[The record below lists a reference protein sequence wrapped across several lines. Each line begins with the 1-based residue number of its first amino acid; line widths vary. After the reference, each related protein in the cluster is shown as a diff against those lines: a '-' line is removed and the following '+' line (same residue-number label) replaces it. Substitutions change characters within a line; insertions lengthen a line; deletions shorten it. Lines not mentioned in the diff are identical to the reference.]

1 MRMTFS
7 APSMN
12 ENGPKVADLAGKLL
26 IITPTDYKTG
36 IKTIHGDAEAVEVSL
51 VNLDDNKNYDGVLF
65 FNVALR
71 NSLKQKIGQKVL
83 ARIGQGTAKP
93 GKSAPW
99 ILLDATTDA
108 AALAKANAYLS
119 VAPVATA
126 PAAAPALPAANGSIT
141 PEVAALLAQL
151 GAKQEI
157 ILGSFSLPFNC
168 QDSKC
173 LVAFLGEKLVRFQ
186 HLHSKTNLIGGGK

>member
-7 APSMN
+7 PPSTN
-12 ENGPKVADLAGKLL
+12 ESGPKVAELAGQLL
-26 IITPTDYKTG
+26 IITPTEYKTG
-36 IKTIHGDAEAVEVSL
+36 IKTIHGDAEAVEVNL
-51 VNLDDNKNYDGVLF
+51 VNLDTNKTHDGVLF

-99 ILLDATTDA
+99 ILLDATTDP
-108 AALAKANAYLS
+108 AALAKANAYLGS
-119 VAPVATA
+119 APAPTAQAPVA
-126 PAAAPALPAANGSIT
+126 NGTIT

-151 GAKQEI
+151 GAK
-157 ILGSFSLPFNC
+157 P
-168 QDSKC
+168 
-173 LVAFLGEKLVRFQ
+173 V
-186 HLHSKTNLIGGGK
+186 

>member
-1 MRMTFS
+1 MTFS
-7 APSMN
+7 APSMS

-99 ILLDATTDA
+99 ILLDATTDP
-108 AALAKANAYLS
+108 AALAKANAYLGS
-119 VAPVATA
+119 APVATA
-126 PAAAPALPAANGSIT
+126 TAAAPAVPAANGSIT

-151 GAKQEI
+151 GAKQ
-157 ILGSFSLPFNC
+157 
-168 QDSKC
+168 
-173 LVAFLGEKLVRFQ
+173 
-186 HLHSKTNLIGGGK
+186 

>member
-1 MRMTFS
+1 MTFS

-99 ILLDATTDA
+99 ILLDATTDP
-108 AALAKANAYLS
+108 AALAKANAYLGS
-119 VAPVATA
+119 APVATA
-126 PAAAPALPAANGSIT
+126 TAAAPAVPAANGSIT

-151 GAKQEI
+151 GAKQ
-157 ILGSFSLPFNC
+157 
-168 QDSKC
+168 
-173 LVAFLGEKLVRFQ
+173 
-186 HLHSKTNLIGGGK
+186 

>member
-1 MRMTFS
+1 MTFS
-7 APSMN
+7 PPSMN
-12 ENGPKVADLAGKLL
+12 ESGPKVADLAGQLL
-26 IITPTDYKTG
+26 IITPTEYKTG

-51 VNLDDNKNYDGVLF
+51 VNLDTDKAYESVLF

-71 NSLKQKIGQKVL
+71 SALKSKIGQKVL

-108 AALAKANAYLS
+108 AALAKANAYL
-119 VAPVATA
+119 AKATSPA
-126 PAAAPALPAANGSIT
+126 PAVAAAVPAANGSIT

-151 GAKQEI
+151 GAK
-157 ILGSFSLPFNC
+157 
-168 QDSKC
+168 
-173 LVAFLGEKLVRFQ
+173 A
-186 HLHSKTNLIGGGK
+186 

>member
-1 MRMTFS
+1 MTFS
-7 APSMN
+7 PPSMN
-12 ENGPKVADLAGKLL
+12 ESGPKVADLAGQLL
-26 IITPTDYKTG
+26 IITPTDYKIG

-51 VNLDDNKNYDGVLF
+51 VNLDTNKTYDSVLF

-71 NSLKQKIGQKVL
+71 SALKQKIGQKVL

-108 AALAKANAYLS
+108 AALAKANAYL
-119 VAPVATA
+119 ATPSSPA
-126 PAAAPALPAANGSIT
+126 QAVAAAVPAANGTIT

-151 GAKQEI
+151 GAK
-157 ILGSFSLPFNC
+157 P
-168 QDSKC
+168 
-173 LVAFLGEKLVRFQ
+173 V
-186 HLHSKTNLIGGGK
+186 

>member
-1 MRMTFS
+1 MTFS

-12 ENGPKVADLAGKLL
+12 ESGPKVADLAGQLL
-26 IITPTDYKTG
+26 IITPIDYKTG

-51 VNLDDNKNYDGVLF
+51 VNLDTNKTYDSVLF

-71 NSLKQKIGQKVL
+71 SSLKQKIGQKVL

-108 AALAKANAYLS
+108 ASLAKANAYLAS
-119 VAPVATA
+119 ASAPA
-126 PAAAPALPAANGSIT
+126 PAAAAAVPAANGTIT

-151 GAKQEI
+151 GAKQ
-157 ILGSFSLPFNC
+157 
-168 QDSKC
+168 
-173 LVAFLGEKLVRFQ
+173 
-186 HLHSKTNLIGGGK
+186 

>member
-1 MRMTFS
+1 MTFS

-99 ILLDATTDA
+99 ILLDATSDA

-126 PAAAPALPAANGSIT
+126 TATAPAVPAANGSIT

-151 GAKQEI
+151 GAKQ
-157 ILGSFSLPFNC
+157 
-168 QDSKC
+168 
-173 LVAFLGEKLVRFQ
+173 
-186 HLHSKTNLIGGGK
+186 

>member
-1 MRMTFS
+1 MTFS
-7 APSMN
+7 PPSMN
-12 ENGPKVADLAGKLL
+12 ESGPKVADLAGQLL
-26 IITPTDYKTG
+26 IITPTDYKVG

-51 VNLDDNKNYDGVLF
+51 VNLDTNKTYNSVLF

-71 NSLKQKIGQKVL
+71 SALKQKIGQKVL

-108 AALAKANAYLS
+108 AALAKANAYLGAS
-119 VAPVATA
+119 A
-126 PAAAPALPAANGSIT
+126 PAPAVAAAVPAANGTIT

-151 GAKQEI
+151 GAK
-157 ILGSFSLPFNC
+157 P
-168 QDSKC
+168 
-173 LVAFLGEKLVRFQ
+173 V
-186 HLHSKTNLIGGGK
+186 

>member
-1 MRMTFS
+1 MTFS
-7 APSMN
+7 APSMS
-12 ENGPKVADLAGKLL
+12 ENGPKVADLAGQLL

-51 VNLDDNKNYDGVLF
+51 VNLDTNKSYDSVLF

-71 NSLKQKIGQKVL
+71 SALKQKIGQKVL

-119 VAPVATA
+119 IAPVATA
-126 PAAAPALPAANGSIT
+126 TAPAPAVPAANGSIT

-151 GAKQEI
+151 GAKQ
-157 ILGSFSLPFNC
+157 
-168 QDSKC
+168 
-173 LVAFLGEKLVRFQ
+173 A
-186 HLHSKTNLIGGGK
+186 

>member
-1 MRMTFS
+1 MTFS
-7 APSMN
+7 PPSMS
-12 ENGPKVADLAGKLL
+12 ESGPKVADLAGQLL
-26 IITPTDYKTG
+26 IITPTEYKTG

-51 VNLDDNKNYDGVLF
+51 VNLDTNKTYDSVLF

-71 NSLKQKIGQKVL
+71 SALKTKIGQKVL

-108 AALAKANAYLS
+108 AALAKANAYLTTAS
-119 VAPVATA
+119 APAPAVA
-126 PAAAPALPAANGSIT
+126 AAAPAANGTIT

-151 GAKQEI
+151 GAK
-157 ILGSFSLPFNC
+157 P
-168 QDSKC
+168 
-173 LVAFLGEKLVRFQ
+173 V
-186 HLHSKTNLIGGGK
+186 

>member
-1 MRMTFS
+1 MTFS
-7 APSMN
+7 PPSMN
-12 ENGPKVADLAGKLL
+12 DGNIKVADLAGQLL

-36 IKTIHGDAEAVEVSL
+36 IKTVHGDAEAVEVTL
-51 VNLDDNKNYDGVLF
+51 VNLDTNKTYDSVLF

-108 AALAKANAYLS
+108 AALAKANAYLGA
-119 VAPVATA
+119 APASA
-126 PAAAPALPAANGSIT
+126 PAAAPAAPAANGTIT

-151 GAKQEI
+151 GAK
-157 ILGSFSLPFNC
+157 P
-168 QDSKC
+168 
-173 LVAFLGEKLVRFQ
+173 V
-186 HLHSKTNLIGGGK
+186 

>member
-1 MRMTFS
+1 MTFS
-7 APSMN
+7 PPSMN
-12 ENGPKVADLAGKLL
+12 DGNIKVADLAGQLL

-36 IKTIHGDAEAVEVSL
+36 IKTVHGDAEAVEVTL
-51 VNLDDNKNYDGVLF
+51 VNLDTDKTYDSVLF

-108 AALAKANAYLS
+108 AALAKANAYLG
-119 VAPVATA
+119 
-126 PAAAPALPAANGSIT
+126 AAPASAPAVAPAVPAANGTIT

-151 GAKQEI
+151 GAK
-157 ILGSFSLPFNC
+157 P
-168 QDSKC
+168 
-173 LVAFLGEKLVRFQ
+173 V
-186 HLHSKTNLIGGGK
+186 

>member
-1 MRMTFS
+1 MTFS
-7 APSMN
+7 PPSMN
-12 ENGPKVADLAGKLL
+12 ESGPKVADLAGQLL
-26 IITPTDYKTG
+26 IITPTEYKTG

-51 VNLDDNKNYDGVLF
+51 VNLDTNKSYESVLF

-71 NSLKQKIGQKVL
+71 SALKSKIGQKVL

-108 AALAKANAYLS
+108 AALAKANAYLGAS
-119 VAPVATA
+119 A
-126 PAAAPALPAANGSIT
+126 PAPAVAAAVPAANGTIT

-151 GAKQEI
+151 GAKQ
-157 ILGSFSLPFNC
+157 
-168 QDSKC
+168 
-173 LVAFLGEKLVRFQ
+173 
-186 HLHSKTNLIGGGK
+186 

>member
-1 MRMTFS
+1 MTFS
-7 APSMN
+7 PPSMN
-12 ENGPKVADLAGKLL
+12 EGNIKVADLAGQLL

-36 IKTIHGDAEAVEVSL
+36 IKTVHGDAEAVEVTL
-51 VNLDDNKNYDGVLF
+51 VNLDTNKTYDSVLF

-108 AALAKANAYLS
+108 AALAKANAYLGA
-119 VAPVATA
+119 APASA
-126 PAAAPALPAANGSIT
+126 PAAAPAAPAANGTIT

-151 GAKQEI
+151 GAK
-157 ILGSFSLPFNC
+157 P
-168 QDSKC
+168 
-173 LVAFLGEKLVRFQ
+173 V
-186 HLHSKTNLIGGGK
+186 

>member
-51 VNLDDNKNYDGVLF
+51 VNLDENKSYDGVLF

-126 PAAAPALPAANGSIT
+126 PAAATAVPAANGSIT

-151 GAKQEI
+151 GAKQ
-157 ILGSFSLPFNC
+157 
-168 QDSKC
+168 
-173 LVAFLGEKLVRFQ
+173 
-186 HLHSKTNLIGGGK
+186 

>member
-1 MRMTFS
+1 MTFS
-7 APSMN
+7 PPSMN
-12 ENGPKVADLAGKLL
+12 ESGPKVADLAGQLL
-26 IITPTDYKTG
+26 IITPTDYKLG

-51 VNLDDNKNYDGVLF
+51 VNLDTNKSYESVLF

-71 NSLKQKIGQKVL
+71 SALKSKIGQKVL

-108 AALAKANAYLS
+108 AALAKANAYL
-119 VAPVATA
+119 ATATA
-126 PAAAPALPAANGSIT
+126 PAPAVAAAVPAANGTIT

-151 GAKQEI
+151 GAKQ
-157 ILGSFSLPFNC
+157 
-168 QDSKC
+168 
-173 LVAFLGEKLVRFQ
+173 
-186 HLHSKTNLIGGGK
+186 

>member
-1 MRMTFS
+1 MTFS
-7 APSMN
+7 APSMS

-51 VNLDDNKNYDGVLF
+51 VNLDDNKSYDGVLF

-126 PAAAPALPAANGSIT
+126 TAAAPAVPAANGSIT

-151 GAKQEI
+151 GAKQ
-157 ILGSFSLPFNC
+157 
-168 QDSKC
+168 
-173 LVAFLGEKLVRFQ
+173 
-186 HLHSKTNLIGGGK
+186 

>member
-1 MRMTFS
+1 MTFS

-12 ENGPKVADLAGKLL
+12 ENGPKVADLAGQLL

-51 VNLDDNKNYDGVLF
+51 VNLDTNKNYHGVLF

-108 AALAKANAYLS
+108 AALAKANAYLGS
-119 VAPVATA
+119 A
-126 PAAAPALPAANGSIT
+126 PAAATAQPAAVPAANGTIT

-151 GAKQEI
+151 GATK
-157 ILGSFSLPFNC
+157 
-168 QDSKC
+168 
-173 LVAFLGEKLVRFQ
+173 A
-186 HLHSKTNLIGGGK
+186 